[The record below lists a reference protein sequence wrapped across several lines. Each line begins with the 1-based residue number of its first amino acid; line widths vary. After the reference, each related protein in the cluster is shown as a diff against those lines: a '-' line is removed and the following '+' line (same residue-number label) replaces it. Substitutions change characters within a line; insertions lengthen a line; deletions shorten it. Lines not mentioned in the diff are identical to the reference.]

1 MVDLTYIVIAQFSSG
16 MDLILVERIFWPEIT
31 WIRNNFKKQTV
42 KTKTVL

>member
-31 WIRNNFKKQTV
+31 LIRNNFKKQTV